1 MQHEPSS
8 QPLAFGRLVALAGA
22 AAGVRAALIAVSDGY
37 ASHGLLAVAL
47 HSASRHYLFGF
58 GVVLLALLVL
68 ALWRRRGGDALIIA
82 LLSFVG
88 GYRFFL
94 PSAPSLPPD
103 IILASALAPLDARH
117 GIAAVAALGT
127 VALFLLRAR
136 LAPVPVV
143 WVARL
148 ACALLAIAL
157 AVVVTAHVRDA
168 SSPDRPNVILIVLDD
183 LRADRLGCQGYAR
196 PTTPEIDLFA
206 RQSVRFERAFSPTPS
221 TLAAHM
227 TLLTGLL
234 PSLHQVTPTTSLP
247 ADAPTLAGEL
257 RQHGF
262 TTIAQTDD
270 DPWLH
275 PRFGFAQGFDVF
287 RRVAGGAAR
296 KNEALEP
303 LLDDLRSQRFFL
315 YLNYHDAAADD
326 ATLAYE
332 ASVADRDVLVPAYG
346 GEYRGCDAALNCGA
360 RWIAAHSLPGS
371 EPDAATIRHLSNLY
385 DAGVRGLDREMGHL
399 FRMLEERGLLETSI
413 VVITSDHGEAF
424 FEHGTGLHRDL
435 HVECTAVPLIVRPAG
450 GTPERS
456 LTPLVG
462 IVDIAPTILEMCGIE
477 ARKELRGE
485 SLASFVRGRIVPRK
499 HAFVVLDAADMP
511 DLRWG
516 IGVRKASGFM
526 LMVDRVPVLF
536 ETSIDPGEVHP
547 LGVDERAGAWKAL
560 EQILDREIHL
570 SHMLEGRFAEPAR
583 LEPFGADVRRKL
595 VRLGEPYPG
604 DAPFDSSAAAGAAAD
619 RAGVTSERRD

>member
-1 MQHEPSS
+1 MQHGQSS
-8 QPLAFGRLVALAGA
+8 QPLALAN
-22 AAGVRAALIAVSDGY
+22 LIAVAGVAAMLRAAGLAVADGY
-37 ASHGLLAVAL
+37 ATHGLFAVAVQ
-47 HSASRHYLFGF
+47 SASRHYLLGF
-58 GVVLLALLVL
+58 GVALLALLVL
-68 ALWRRRGGDALIIA
+68 AMWRRRGGDALFVA
-82 LLSFVG
+82 LLASVG
-88 GYRFFL
+88 GFRFFL
-94 PSAPSLPPD
+94 VTAPSLPPD
-103 IILASALAPLDARH
+103 VVLASARSSLDVRQE
-117 GIAAVAALGT
+117 IAALAALGV
-127 VALFLLRAR
+127 VALFALRAR
-136 LAPVPVV
+136 LPSALVV
-143 WVARL
+143 WGARL
-148 ACALLAIAL
+148 SCALVAITL
-157 AVVVTAHVRDA
+157 VAVATAHVRSA
-168 SSPDRPNVILIVLDD
+168 SSPEKPNVILIELDD
-183 LRADRLGCQGYAR
+183 LRADRLGCQGYPR
-196 PTTPEIDLFA
+196 PTTPEIDRFA
-206 RQSVRFERAFSPTPS
+206 RGAVRFERAFSPTPS

-234 PSLHQVTPTTSLP
+234 PILHQVTPTTSLP

-287 RRVAGGAAR
+287 RRVAGDAAR

-332 ASVADRDVLVPAYG
+332 SSVEDRAVLVPAYG

-360 RWIAAHSLPGS
+360 RWIAAHSVAGS

-385 DAGVRGLDREMGHL
+385 DAGVRGLDREIGHL

-424 FEHGTGLHRDL
+424 FEHGAGLHRDL

-450 GTPERS
+450 GTNERS

-462 IVDIAPTILEMCGIE
+462 IVDIAPTLLEMCGIE
-477 ARKELRGE
+477 ARKELQGE
-485 SLASFVRGRIVPRK
+485 SLASLVRGSIAPRE
-499 HAFVVLDAADMP
+499 HLFVLLDSSVVSDTP
-511 DLRWG
+511 PSS
-516 IGVRKASGFM
+516 GVRKASGF
-526 LMVDRVPVLF
+526 LLWTDRAPALF
-536 ETSIDPGEVHP
+536 ETSLDPGELHP
-547 LGVDERAGAWKAL
+547 LSLDERAAAWKAL
-560 EQILDREIHL
+560 EQILDRESRGATTL
-570 SHMLEGRFAEPAR
+570 RERMGKPAR

-595 VRLGEPYPG
+595 VRLGEPFPG
-604 DAPFDSSAAAGAAAD
+604 DAAFDSSATTGAAAD
-619 RAGVTSERRD
+619 RAGITSERRD